1 MRRARWYVK
10 KAARR
15 SFAAGS
21 VLSGAVGAQRLVA
34 GAPRVRALTYHRIG
48 DEPQEPF
55 CLTPDDFEAQ
65 MRFLSVHRL
74 AVSLDDVIAFVAG
87 RRSLRDGACLVTIDD
102 GCESTLTEA
111 LPILRRW
118 GVPAIAFVTSSLVG
132 LDVPELPERYLGWE
146 ELREV
151 ADSGFVEVGSHAR
164 THRALGALEPE
175 EARREVFESKSELT
189 EGLGREVRCFAY
201 PFGTHGDFDAAT
213 ERHLADAGYTIAF
226 NSMHGTLRPGMD
238 PISLPRIKVEGGE
251 GLLMFR
257 LLVAGGMDGWRLVD
271 RNLWRLQR
279 VREEIT
285 GGATS

>member
-1 MRRARWYVK
+1 MSRARWYVK

-15 SFAAGS
+15 SFMVGS
-21 VLSGAVGAQRLVA
+21 FVSGALGARRITA

-48 DEPQEPF
+48 DEPREPF
-55 CLTPDDFEAQ
+55 CVSPDDFEAQ

-74 AVSLDDVIAFVAG
+74 AVDLDDVIAFVAG
-87 RRSLRDGACLVTIDD
+87 RGSLPEGACLVTIDD

-132 LDVPELPERYLGWE
+132 LDVPELPERYLGWD

-151 ADSGFVEVGSHAR
+151 ADSGFVEIGSHAF
-164 THRALGALEPE
+164 THRSLGAMDADES
-175 EARREVFESKSELT
+175 RREAFESKAQLER
-189 EGLGREVRCFAY
+189 ELGREIRCFAY
-201 PFGTHGDFDAAT
+201 PFGTHGDFDDVT

-251 GLLMFR
+251 GLVMFR
-257 LLVAGGMDGWRLVD
+257 LLTAGGMDAWRVVD

-279 VREEIT
+279 VRDEIT
-285 GGATS
+285 GASAS